1 MVGWAQTQVLAD
13 SIVIAASAL
22 NHCAT
27 KICSHYPF
35 DLVLQVCV
43 VYYQLH
49 SMVTFLQ
56 EAAKEAWARY
66 KARNDSFIVDQ
77 FQGQF
82 RSELLC
88 PECEKV
94 SVTFDPYMYVSVPI
108 PKRQVDV
115 HVMFFPKNGLKR
127 PIKVSILLDLFSNLF
142 LSSFIH
148 RWMLNIVG
156 VFFFCWFFRDIVSL
170 PLSSLEYC
178 M

>member
-1 MVGWAQTQVLAD
+1 
-13 SIVIAASAL
+13 
-22 NHCAT
+22 
-27 KICSHYPF
+27 
-35 DLVLQVCV
+35 
-43 VYYQLH
+43 
-49 SMVTFLQ
+49 MVTFLQ

-148 RWMLNIVG
+148 R
-156 VFFFCWFFRDIVSL
+156 
-170 PLSSLEYC
+170 
-178 M
+178 